1 MFAFVHSHFNLVHH
15 VFFTHSFYRIAQR
28 PRLAGL
34 QRSSRAA
41 GKCARFLSWVPSV
54 GAFAYS
60 RERNELSN
68 RKVRQG
74 HRRVTPP
81 TWQPKP
87 YKTSFSPIFFFFSK
101 RSVYVAHSQ
110 NLVAEGVEMWFG
122 EAASSA
128 FRFLCI
134 RLEKSASYTE
144 HSLCILCE

>member
-87 YKTSFSPIFFFFSK
+87 YKTSFSPIFFFFFKAFSLCGTFPESCGRRGGNVVWGSRLK
-101 RSVYVAHSQ
+101 RIPLSLHT
-110 NLVAEGVEMWFG
+110 FG
-122 EAASSA
+122 EECKLHGALSVH
-128 FRFLCI
+128 FM
-134 RLEKSASYTE
+134 
-144 HSLCILCE
+144 